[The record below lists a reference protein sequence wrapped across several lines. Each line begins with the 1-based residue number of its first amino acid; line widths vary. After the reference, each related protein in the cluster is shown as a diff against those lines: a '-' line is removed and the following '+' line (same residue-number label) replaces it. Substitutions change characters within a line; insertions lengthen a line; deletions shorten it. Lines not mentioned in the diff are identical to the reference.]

1 MLEYGPNSRVV
12 ALSVRVLTLFESW
25 ELEFPRV
32 SYEFSKVANLI
43 GPRDS
48 RYELGLGSILA
59 QKTRE
64 LGLVVNMKLVGLCL
78 GFPTSYHVSPLDV
91 PS

>member
-1 MLEYGPNSRVV
+1 ML
-12 ALSVRVLTLFESW
+12 FKSW
-25 ELEFPRV
+25 ELDFPRG

-48 RYELGLGSILA
+48 RYRLGSGSSLA
-59 QKTRE
+59 QKMRE
-64 LGLVVNMKLVGLCL
+64 LGLVINMKLVGLCL
-78 GFPTSYHVSPLDV
+78 NFSTSYHVSQMDV

>member
-1 MLEYGPNSRVV
+1 MRVV

-32 SYEFSKVANLI
+32 SYEFSKVANPI

-48 RYELGLGSILA
+48 RYRLGLGSILA
-59 QKTRE
+59 HKKRE
-64 LGLVVNMKLVGLCL
+64 LGLVVNMEFVGLCL
-78 GFPTSYHVSPLDV
+78 GFPTSYRVIQLDV